1 MISATFFLPI
11 LSCFNFIIFALLLSL
26 SVFVSLPLLL
36 SQCLTL
42 SLCLSFSVSLPLTLS
57 FSLCY
62 PPSLSTSLSHSLY
75 FLPFL
80 LLSKVLLSASVF
92 STTSNRREDRESILL
107 LPLCR
112 LISAPTAF
120 DKLFLSQ
127 YGVFCTSI
135 FEIKR
140 TLFLN
145 HKNVDALGKIVKTIL
160 TKIKKR
166 QRDAKDF
173 MK

>member
-11 LSCFNFIIFALLLSL
+11 LPCFNFIIFAPLLSL
-26 SVFVSLPLLL
+26 SLSLSLYLSLSLSLSLSVSLFRSL
-36 SQCLTL
+36 SYSLNVLL
-42 SLCLSFSVSLPLTLS
+42 SLCLSFSLSLPLTLS

-92 STTSNRREDRESILL
+92 LTISNRRADRESILL

-127 YGVFCTSI
+127 YGVFCTI
-135 FEIKR
+135 NI
-140 TLFLN
+140 
-145 HKNVDALGKIVKTIL
+145 
-160 TKIKKR
+160 
-166 QRDAKDF
+166 
-173 MK
+173 